1 MLFVLAS
8 CGQTESQKVSK
19 TGSANQELVV
29 AVSSDVMNW
38 DLEKF
43 PDGDARF
50 VWSQIYETLVRLSTD
65 LKEQPGLAA
74 SWEPAAGGS
83 EWIFHLRKNVK
94 FSDGSPFN
102 AQAVV
107 YSYSQRADVMKRK
120 LLPLKSIEVIDDY
133 TVKFICTK
141 PTPLPSY
148 LTHVAW
154 PVMSPSSLD
163 DKGSFK
169 GPVGSGPYKLEKHV
183 KDQEIVMVRNA
194 NYWGTPGTLDRV
206 VFKVI
211 PDVAAR
217 LMALQSGQVDMA
229 LKLNEIDAKR
239 LSAEP
244 GVKIH
249 RKLST
254 FTDFMQFNTIKGP
267 FEDVNV
273 RRAVALSV
281 NSEKIVQE
289 LLGGIGVPA
298 KGRPLSPVM
307 QYSNSDLKIVPD
319 LEKAKKLLAEAG
331 WKDGNG
337 DGVVEKNGK
346 HLQVSMLLAPWSP
359 RQKIEAEAVQGQL
372 KEAGIDLKI
381 QIMESGAIT
390 AAEKAGNFDILLRS
404 GYYTWGDYPHHLRL
418 HTSKD
423 LSSHYN
429 NQEYDQLV
437 AQAEA
442 EQDENLKKDLYNKLQ
457 KMIVEQVPA
466 VYTIHEEKV
475 VATRDWVKNYQIT
488 AEDPWLNLAGIKVE
502 K

>member
-1 MLFVLAS
+1 MMCAILSCIIMVFVLAG
-8 CGQTESQKVSK
+8 CGQSGSK
-19 TGSANQELVV
+19 GVNTANSATQELVV
-29 AVSSDVMNW
+29 AVSSDVLNW

-50 VWSQIYETLVRLSTD
+50 VWSQVYETLVRLSTD

-74 SWEPAAGGS
+74 SWESSAGGL
-83 EWIFHLRKNVK
+83 EWTFHLQKNVK

-102 AQAVV
+102 AQSVV
-107 YSYSQRADVMKRK
+107 YSYGQRADVMKRK
-120 LLPLKSIEVIDDY
+120 LLPLKSIEVVDDY

-163 DKGSFK
+163 DKGVFK
-169 GPVGSGPYKLEKHV
+169 GPVGTGPYKLEKHV
-183 KDQEIVMVRNA
+183 KDQEIVMARNA
-194 NYWGTPGTLDRV
+194 NYWGTPGTLDKV

-211 PDVAAR
+211 PDVSAR

-229 LKLNEIDAKR
+229 LKLNKIDAKR
-239 LSAEP
+239 LSSEL
-244 GVKIH
+244 GIKIH

-254 FTDFMQFNTIKGP
+254 FTDFMQFDTAKGP

-273 RRAVALSV
+273 RRAVALTVDSQ
-281 NSEKIVQE
+281 KIVKE

-298 KGRPLSPVM
+298 KSRPLSSVM
-307 QYSNSDLKIVPD
+307 QYSNSDLKTEPD
-319 LEKAKKLLAEAG
+319 IAKARALLAEAG
-331 WKDGNG
+331 WKDSNG
-337 DGVVEKNGK
+337 DGVVEKNGQP
-346 HLQVSMLLAPWSP
+346 LQVNMLLAPWSP

-372 KEAGIDLKI
+372 KEAGFDLKI
-381 QIMESGAIT
+381 QITESGAIT
-390 AAEKAGNFDILLRS
+390 AAEKSGNFDILLRT

-423 LSSHYN
+423 LSSHYS

-442 EQDENLKKDLYNKLQ
+442 EQDENSKKDLYDKLQ
-457 KMIVEQVPA
+457 KMIMDQVPA

-475 VATRDWVKNYQIT
+475 IATRG
-488 AEDPWLNLAGIKVE
+488 AGGFKSFPGNS
-502 K
+502 